1 MAAVNYAEKYERAL
15 AQAYPNVLNFG
26 ELYNV
31 ANNSI
36 YTFLNAKTIH
46 IPSISVTGRK
56 NVNRDAIDGVFQRNV
71 DDTYEDKTMQFY
83 REWSTSLDPADVD
96 DTNMV
101 LTIQNATKV
110 FNETQKFPEKD
121 AYTISKIFADW
132 SAQGGTP
139 NTTVLTVD
147 NVLNV
152 FDAMM
157 EAMDE
162 ALVPFSGRLLYVTP
176 AVKTLLKN
184 ASQIGL
190 SRPVNTTGPNIINR
204 IVDRLDEVTLN
215 TVPSVLM
222 KTAYNFNTVGYEVAS
237 GAQQVNMFLVHP
249 SAIITPSKYSF
260 VGVEAPA
267 AGTKGDYI
275 YYEKEYSDV
284 FILNNRTAAIAFNI
298 GSATGP
304 KTLSSIAITTA
315 PTKTTYNVGET
326 FDPTGMVVTATY
338 SDASTAVIDTYSYSP
353 MSALTVAD
361 TEITVTVDG
370 KSATQAITVTG
381 E

>member
-1 MAAVNYAEKYERAL
+1 MAAVNYAESYERSL
-15 AQAYPNVLNFG
+15 AEAYPNVLHFG
-26 ELYNV
+26 ELYGT

-46 IPSISVTGRK
+46 IPSISVSGRK
-56 NVNRDAIDGVFQRNV
+56 NVNRDSIDGVFQRNV

-96 DTNMV
+96 ETNMV

-121 AYTISKIFADW
+121 AYTVSKIYADW
-132 SAQGGTP
+132 TAQGKTAD
-139 NTTVLTVD
+139 TTALTVD
-147 NVLNV
+147 NVLTV
-152 FDAMM
+152 FDKLM

-162 ALVPFSGRLLYVTP
+162 ELVPFAGRILYVTP

-190 SRPVNTTGPNIINR
+190 RKDVTGTSTSVNR

-215 TVPSVLM
+215 TVPSKLM
-222 KTAYNFNTVGYEVAS
+222 KSSYDFNTVGFKAK
-237 GAQQVNMFLVHP
+237 GDAKQINMFLVHP
-249 SAIITPSKYSF
+249 SAILTPSKYSF
-260 VGVEAPA
+260 VGIEAPA

-284 FILNNRTAAIAFNI
+284 FILNNRTAAIAFNME
-298 GSATGP
+298 A
-304 KTLSSIAITTA
+304 
-315 PTKTTYNVGET
+315 
-326 FDPTGMVVTATY
+326 
-338 SDASTAVIDTYSYSP
+338 
-353 MSALTVAD
+353 
-361 TEITVTVDG
+361 
-370 KSATQAITVTG
+370 
-381 E
+381 

>member
-1 MAAVNYAEKYERAL
+1 MAAVNYAESYERSL
-15 AQAYPNVLNFG
+15 AQAYPNVLHFG
-26 ELYNV
+26 ELYGT

-46 IPSISVTGRK
+46 IPSISVTGRQ
-56 NVNRDAIDGVFQRNV
+56 NVNRDTIDGVFKRNV
-71 DDTYEDKTMQFY
+71 DDNYEDKTMQFY

-96 DTNMV
+96 ETNMV

-121 AYTISKIFADW
+121 AYTISKIYADW
-132 SAQGGTP
+132 TAQGGTA
-139 NTTVLTVD
+139 NTEVLTVD

-152 FDAMM
+152 FDKLM

-162 ALVPFSGRLLYVTP
+162 ALVPFAGRVLYVTP

-190 SRPVNTTGPNIINR
+190 RKDVTGTSTSVNR

-215 TVPSVLM
+215 TVPSKLM
-222 KTAYNFNTVGYEVAS
+222 KSAYDFNTVGFEADE
-237 GAQQVNMFLVHP
+237 GAKQINMFLVHP
-249 SAIITPSKYSF
+249 SAILTPSKYSF

-284 FILNNRTAAIAFNI
+284 FILNNRTAAIAFNME
-298 GSATGP
+298 A
-304 KTLSSIAITTA
+304 
-315 PTKTTYNVGET
+315 
-326 FDPTGMVVTATY
+326 
-338 SDASTAVIDTYSYSP
+338 
-353 MSALTVAD
+353 
-361 TEITVTVDG
+361 
-370 KSATQAITVTG
+370 
-381 E
+381 